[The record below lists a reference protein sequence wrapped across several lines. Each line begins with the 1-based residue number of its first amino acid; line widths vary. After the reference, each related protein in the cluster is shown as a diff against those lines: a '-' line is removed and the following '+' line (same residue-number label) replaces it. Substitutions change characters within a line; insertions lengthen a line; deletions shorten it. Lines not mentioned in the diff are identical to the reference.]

1 MLQRFLEK
9 ARAPRLCGLEIAGF
23 LGKMAIDS
31 VAAIDSCAV
40 AVIDLGAVAA
50 ICVIEKIVAVAA
62 ILSYANYMPLESTT
76 SNCTMLDQFSAFCT
90 IFWSKLVQKAE
101 GFSGVCTRFRSKLVQ
116 KAERQVGA
124 SA

>member
-9 ARAPRLCGLEIAGF
+9 ARAPRLCGLETAGF
-23 LGKMAIDS
+23 LWKMAIEEIDS
-31 VAAIDSCAV
+31 CAVAAIDSCAV
-40 AVIDLGAVAA
+40 AA
-50 ICVIEKIVAVAA
+50 IR
-62 ILSYANYMPLESTT
+62 SYANYMPLESTT

-101 GFSGVCTRFRSKLVQ
+101 
-116 KAERQVGA
+116 RQVGA

>member
-1 MLQRFLEK
+1 
-9 ARAPRLCGLEIAGF
+9 
-23 LGKMAIDS
+23 MAIDS

-40 AVIDLGAVAA
+40 ACDSAVAA

-101 GFSGVCTRFRSKLVQ
+101 
-116 KAERQVGA
+116 RQVGA
-124 SA
+124 SVRELRCGEVLCKPPQSR

>member
-1 MLQRFLEK
+1 
-9 ARAPRLCGLEIAGF
+9 
-23 LGKMAIDS
+23 MAIDS

-40 AVIDLGAVAA
+40 AAIDLGAVAA
-50 ICVIEKIVAVAA
+50 IR
-62 ILSYANYMPLESTT
+62 SYVNYMPLESTT

>member
-9 ARAPRLCGLEIAGF
+9 ARAPRLCGLETAGF

-31 VAAIDSCAV
+31 VEEIDSCAV
-40 AVIDLGAVAA
+40 ACDSAVAA